1 MQDLIVKDLD
11 GNLTVSSLVIAELF
25 NRTHSNVLRSIDK
38 VNTQLTDIKDESI
51 IDFVKGK
58 DSEGIRNTR
67 TAFLSE
73 RQFLM
78 VMPFLGG
85 EKALAGQIRLVDEFM
100 RLRKELD
107 SKTSQVDVIRKLL
120 LLDAPTEWVKLY
132 PDSFYQA
139 IMAIYGHDFDKT
151 KNKPLYCAQIT
162 RRWIYDIILPE
173 ELQNEIDV
181 KRKDE
186 RKHSW
191 FSNENGRNA
200 LLSQISKVEMVAR
213 MSSSRIDFES
223 NCARVFLS
231 APLQLTITI

>member
-1 MQDLIVKDLD
+1 MQDLIVKDVD
-11 GNLTVSSLVIAELF
+11 GNLTVSSLVVAEVF
-25 NRTHSNVLRSIDK
+25 SRPHDAVLKSIDK
-38 VNTQLTDIKDESI
+38 INAQLVDISDEVQI
-51 IDFVKGK
+51 NFVKSK
-58 DSEGIRNTR
+58 DAAGIRNTR
-67 TAFLSE
+67 TAFLNE

-78 VMPFLGG
+78 VLPFIGG
-85 EKALAGQIRLVDEFM
+85 KKSLEGQIRLVDEFM

-107 SKTSQVDVIRKLL
+107 SKTTQLDVIRKLL

-200 LLSQISKVEMVAR
+200 LLSQISKVEMVAK

-231 APLQLTITI
+231 APLQLTITV